1 MASRPPR
8 KQSLLKKA
16 LHDKKI
22 LTQQVRMYQRVMDVI
37 RDENTLEDMLRLIIT
52 SVTKGLG
59 FDRAGIFLA
68 DRNRRVVERVM
79 GIDRHGKFEGK
90 GVEFPLSHK
99 RGQHLFS
106 DIVNGFSK
114 GRFTN
119 NLQEL
124 IGDKSWKSEVTPGV
138 FCNAVVPILDSAKK
152 PIGVMAA
159 DNLFS
164 KRRIQ
169 KSDMVSLMNF
179 ASEAGLAIESCQ
191 MHRQIRELATK
202 DSLTGVFNRRFF
214 DNYLPQEF
222 MRCRRYKRPL
232 SLLYIDLD
240 HFKRINDLYGHL
252 AGDTVLKHVAN
263 RLLNGLR
270 NVDMV
275 IRMGGDEFS
284 VILPEV
290 GPLGSKIVAERLFL
304 SITKSPSPIEE
315 MRQSGETIS
324 ISLGLSSYG
333 ETMNDFKD
341 LLKLADQSL
350 YQAKAAGRNRVGD
363 LAGGPL

>member
-1 MASRPPR
+1 MAPRPPQ

-16 LHDKKI
+16 LRDKKI

-37 RDENTLEDMLRLIIT
+37 RDENTLDDMLRLIIT

-68 DRNRRVVERVM
+68 DKERKVIERVM

-90 GVEFPLSHK
+90 GVEFPLSPK
-99 RGQHLFS
+99 RNQNLFS
-106 DIVNGFSK
+106 DMVNGFSK

-119 NLQEL
+119 NLREL
-124 IGDKSWKSEVTPGV
+124 IGEKSWRSQIDPGV
-138 FCNAVVPILDSAKK
+138 FCNAVVPIQDSSKK
-152 PIGVMAA
+152 TIGVLAA
-159 DNLFS
+159 DNLFTH
-164 KRRIQ
+164 KRIQ

-191 MHRQIRELATK
+191 MHKQIRELATK

-214 DNYLPQEF
+214 DNYLPQEVL
-222 MRCRRYKRPL
+222 RCRRYKRFL
-232 SLLYIDLD
+232 SLLYVDLD
-240 HFKRINDLYGHL
+240 HFKHINDQYGHL
-252 AGDTVLKHVAN
+252 AGDTVLKQVAD
-263 RLLNGLR
+263 RLVKGLR

-275 IRMGGDEFS
+275 VRMGGDEFA

-290 GPLGSKIVAERLFL
+290 GPEGARIVASRLFK
-304 SITKSPSPIEE
+304 SITEIPSPVEE
-315 MRQSGETIS
+315 MLRRDEKIS
-324 ISLGLSSYG
+324 ISMGISCFTDSIG
-333 ETMNDFKD
+333 DHRD

-350 YQAKAAGRNRVGD
+350 YHAKTAGRNRVGD